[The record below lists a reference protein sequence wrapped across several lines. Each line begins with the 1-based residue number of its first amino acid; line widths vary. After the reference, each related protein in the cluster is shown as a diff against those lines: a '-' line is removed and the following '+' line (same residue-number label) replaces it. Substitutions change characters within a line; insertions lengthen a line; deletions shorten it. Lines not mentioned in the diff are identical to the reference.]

1 MEMAQTLVRTVVRA
15 FFSTYEERRIICIVD
30 ALVLHSALRDDDLS
44 YLMGINTK
52 DLSKT
57 CAKLEEER
65 LLRSYD
71 HPYPTLPYP
80 TPISIPRAFN

>member
-1 MEMAQTLVRTVVRA
+1 MEMAQTLVRSVARA

-65 LLRSYD
+65 LLRTYVYL
-71 HPYPTLPYP
+71 YPFAF
-80 TPISIPRAFN
+80 PI